1 MFLLWNYY
9 WIILFSIF
17 IFLFSLWQLWRWQD
31 PLCKT
36 SLRSVFR
43 QSHCPSKPF
52 FMDIRRNDRSS
63 SEKSNL
69 YIIPKGLFINFH
81 FSKFLLG
88 RCCRCEWLM
97 TCFCLSRKYVTGGGG
112 HYYVWMEPRR
122 GIWIL
127 RDVVKGLL
135 FWTLQQ
141 KNLSAFLL
149 FGREHLNQYGSWFS
163 KLFLSRLCQ
172 FRLKREDW

>member
-1 MFLLWNYY
+1 MLWNYY
-9 WIILFSIF
+9 WIFLFSIF
-17 IFLFSLWQLWRWQD
+17 IFWFSLWQLWLWQD

-69 YIIPKGLFINFH
+69 YIIPKGLFIDFH
-81 FSKFLLG
+81 FSKFFRG

-112 HYYVWMEPRR
+112 QYYVWMEPRR

-141 KNLSAFLL
+141 KTFSTFLL
-149 FGREHLNQYGSWFS
+149 FGREHLNQYGCWFS

>member
-1 MFLLWNYY
+1 M
-9 WIILFSIF
+9 
-17 IFLFSLWQLWRWQD
+17 WQLWLWQD

-69 YIIPKGLFINFH
+69 YIIPKGLFIDFH
-81 FSKFLLG
+81 FSKFFRG

-112 HYYVWMEPRR
+112 QYYVWMEPRR

-127 RDVVKGLL
+127 RDDVKGLL
-135 FWTLQQ
+135 FWTWT
-141 KNLSAFLL
+141 KNHFFNL
-149 FGREHLNQYGSWFS
+149 FPIRARTSQSVRELVF
-163 KLFLSRLCQ
+163 
-172 FRLKREDW
+172 

>member
-1 MFLLWNYY
+1 M
-9 WIILFSIF
+9 IF
-17 IFLFSLWQLWRWQD
+17 FFWFSLWQLWRWQD

-81 FSKFLLG
+81 FSKFFRG

-112 HYYVWMEPRR
+112 NIMFGWSLEEEYEFWEMMSKIFSFELCKKTPFPPFCYSGENISISTGVGFLNFFCLDSVSFVWSER
-122 GIWIL
+122 
-127 RDVVKGLL
+127 
-135 FWTLQQ
+135 T
-141 KNLSAFLL
+141 
-149 FGREHLNQYGSWFS
+149 GSFAVH
-163 KLFLSRLCQ
+163 
-172 FRLKREDW
+172 